1 MKFQSSI
8 YKQVNGY
15 FLIERYLVPEYFLE
29 RLYEEVKDDE
39 IFTYVTTPLEWD
51 LKFWDSLTE
60 YEQDIVEPCMLILLE
75 NDLLNFI

>member
-15 FLIERYLVPEYFLE
+15 FLIESYLVPEYFLE

-39 IFTYVTTPLEWD
+39 IFTFVTTPLEWD
-51 LKFWDSLTE
+51 LEFWDSLTE